1 LGRSAEITELEDRV
15 RVMEQD
21 LGALVD
27 QRNTINQ
34 AISSASSEISQLESN
49 LNALRKEINDLGVD
63 IARQSTELDNVV
75 DAAHGLDRQRDELSA
90 RRNQFEDHRKEAML
104 RADTIQSG
112 DEALQIE
119 MSDAQE
125 SASAAR
131 ESLSV
136 LASELADLRVNQAAL
151 VQRLEEIERD
161 RQRESRE
168 RDQALAAAE
177 QRDQLIEQLTQE
189 QSTVEQEIAQRIER
203 SKALSES
210 REEAAKLATEAQN
223 QLQTLL
229 DETEAMDKELKEQRE
244 IGRAAQADVH
254 RIEMALRH
262 DEDRVGFFQERI
274 ASEYTVSLAA
284 LSAEQVGT
292 DEFDEETRTQMVT
305 DIRGKLQKMGDVNLT
320 AIEEYEDLE
329 KRHLFLQ
336 TQMRDLNQ
344 AREALLGVIDRSDK
358 RIRDMFMETFTK
370 IGENFGHYFRRLF
383 NGGQARVY
391 LVEEDDPLESG
402 IEIEARPPGK
412 KPTSISL
419 LSGGES
425 AMTAVALLFSIFK
438 AKPSPFCVLDEVD
451 APLDDANI
459 GRFLG
464 LLEEFVDQS
473 QFVVITHNKQTM
485 AKADA
490 LYGVTQQE
498 RGVSQLVSVKFN
510 EK

>member
-1 LGRSAEITELEDRV
+1 
-15 RVMEQD
+15 
-21 LGALVD
+21 
-27 QRNTINQ
+27 
-34 AISSASSEISQLESN
+34 
-49 LNALRKEINDLGVD
+49 D

-90 RRNQFEDHRKEAML
+90 RRNQFEDQRKEAVQ

-125 SASAAR
+125 AASAAR
-131 ESLSV
+131 EALSV
-136 LASELADLRVNQAAL
+136 LASELADLRVGQAAL
-151 VQRLEEIERD
+151 GQRIEEIERD
-161 RQRESRE
+161 RQRESRD

-177 QRDQLIEQLTQE
+177 QRDQLIEQLTKE
-189 QSTVEQEIAQRIER
+189 RTAVEREIAQQIER

-210 REEAAKLATEAQN
+210 REEASRKAIEAQN

-229 DETEAMDKELKEQRE
+229 DETEALDKELKEQRDVA
-244 IGRAAQADVH
+244 RDAQANLH
-254 RIEMALRH
+254 RIEMGLRH

-274 ASEYTVSLAA
+274 ASEYAVSLAGLNA
-284 LSAEQVGT
+284 DQVGT
-292 DEFDEETRTQMVT
+292 DEYDEATRTQLVT
-305 DIRGKLQKMGDVNLT
+305 DIRGKLQRMGDVNLT
-320 AIEEYEDLE
+320 AIEEYEELE
-329 KRHLFLQ
+329 KRHAFLQ

-344 AREALLGVIDRSDK
+344 AREALLGVIERSDK
-358 RIRDMFMETFTK
+358 RIREMFMDTFNR
-370 IGENFGHYFRRLF
+370 IGENFGHFFRRLF

-391 LVEEDDPLESG
+391 LIDEDDPLESG

-498 RGVSQLVSVKFN
+498 RGVSQLVGVKFDG
-510 EK
+510 K